1 MNIRFSVEYRTEY
14 GQELM
19 LHLSEA
25 GSGGLKTAVEYRM
38 HTDDGQTWHCDIQKD
53 WPLGTVLSYYYS
65 VERGGTTERQEWL
78 VVPHRLEL
86 TAGGTSYRVYD
97 HWSDLPEDSFLY
109 SSAVSDCLM
118 EARLSVP
125 PVTRFVRTVRI
136 RVRAPQLRKG
146 QRLCVVGQQP
156 ALEPLLPHVAPHT
169 PGVLRF
175 GVPWRGRDFADGS
188 PWPSTPGP
196 EASSHARDAGFFPV
210 TLVLPEAPQWTIV
223 AAINSDYFI
232 NQALNHE
239 AMPAL
244 RHQLYTDQG
253 TLLLSTAEDDL
264 PGTVLDGARLAAVLE
279 RQVGVAQWPG
289 PRGDAWLVAF
299 RASRTYPWFVLSQVS
314 SAQVLQGWRHDM
326 RQLVLLA
333 GLLHDLGKIY
343 SRCATKNPQY
353 RPGPHECFN
362 FALLTEP
369 LQQLAQQD
377 WQAHQLLCSMLAPYQ
392 HHRSEQYAVETLFRH
407 ADQASCASNR
417 MHGLFAGK
425 PAHYHF
431 VRSGTQMVRRVV

>member
-25 GSGGLKTAVEYRM
+25 GSGGLKAAVEYRM

-118 EARLSVP
+118 ETRLSVP

-156 ALEPLLPHVAPHT
+156 ALGQWKMERA
-169 PGVLRF
+169 
-175 GVPWRGRDFADGS
+175 VPMTEHAVGEWMADIDVSRLYGS
-188 PWPSTPGP
+188 
-196 EASSHARDAGFFPV
+196 
-210 TLVLPEAPQWTIV
+210 
-223 AAINSDYFI
+223 
-232 NQALNHE
+232 
-239 AMPAL
+239 
-244 RHQLYTDQG
+244 
-253 TLLLSTAEDDL
+253 
-264 PGTVLDGARLAAVLE
+264 
-279 RQVGVAQWPG
+279 
-289 PRGDAWLVAF
+289 
-299 RASRTYPWFVLSQVS
+299 
-314 SAQVLQGWRHDM
+314 
-326 RQLVLLA
+326 
-333 GLLHDLGKIY
+333 
-343 SRCATKNPQY
+343 
-353 RPGPHECFN
+353 
-362 FALLTEP
+362 
-369 LQQLAQQD
+369 
-377 WQAHQLLCSMLAPYQ
+377 
-392 HHRSEQYAVETLFRH
+392 
-407 ADQASCASNR
+407 
-417 MHGLFAGK
+417 
-425 PAHYHF
+425 
-431 VRSGTQMVRRVV
+431 